1 MSAKRTAFFRQGC
14 GRQHGAALMVM
25 LVIMI
30 IGAAA
35 ILVSALSSSSLQ
47 IERDRTTADAL
58 AKAKAALIGRAVA
71 DITSPGSLPC
81 PDIDDTG
88 IAQSTVGQ
96 PGGNC
101 PNYIGRLPWKTLGL
115 PDLRDGSGE
124 RLWYALSPNFRD
136 YVSLNPINS
145 DSQGTLTI
153 SGTSTA
159 SNVIAIVFSPSAT
172 LSGQSR
178 SSTQTA
184 SCTTTGTTVAN
195 SLCATN
201 YLEGSNANLS
211 TAATPN
217 TAFQT
222 AASSSTFND
231 EMINITHDALF
242 QPVETRIARE
252 AKKCLDAYAADSTNT
267 YHRYPWAASDIDTSY
282 TGSYNTLFGRIPVI
296 PITTTQNIDATATT
310 MLTALSNLQAALNA
324 YSTNNN
330 TSTKAALLSAGQ
342 TLATA
347 ADNADNNPGTFQ
359 PYNYLTDQ
367 AQNAG
372 TSAQNLANGG
382 SSVSTVQN
390 YVNSTNSSLIYNHFI
405 DGSMPSTNIWPSS
418 CVFTSSY
425 WSTWQNEVFYQV
437 AAGNSPGTSVT
448 VCNTSC
454 LTINGSGNPASGN
467 GTYRATVIIGRAHS
481 SSLNTSTA
489 NTNPPSYYL
498 EKNNLHD
505 STQTYPG
512 ISNTFETYRPTD
524 NTSLPNNYTNVND
537 LVLCLD
543 GYNAVT
549 NPTANCK

>member
-35 ILVSALSSSSLQ
+35 ILVSALNSSSLQ
-47 IERDRTTADAL
+47 IERNKTTAAAL
-58 AKAKAALIGRAVA
+58 AQARDALIGRAVA

-159 SNVIAIVFSPSAT
+159 SNVIAIVFAPGAT

-178 SSTQTA
+178 STTQTA
-184 SCTTTGTTVAN
+184 ACTTLGGSTVAN
-195 SLCATN
+195 NLCATN
-201 YLEGSNANLS
+201 YLELSNANPS
-211 TAATPN
+211 TASTPN
-217 TAFQT
+217 TAYQIN
-222 AASSSTFND
+222 APSSSFND
-231 EMINITHDALF
+231 QMITITHDQLF

-267 YHRYPWAASDIDTSY
+267 YHRYPWAASDSDTSF
-282 TGSYNTLFGRIPVI
+282 TGSYNTLFGRIAATPV
-296 PITTTQNIDATATT
+296 TTTKSIDFTAST
-310 MLTALSNLQAALNA
+310 MLTALSSLQAALNA
-324 YSTNNN
+324 YSASVSPIPPATV
-330 TSTKAALLSAGQ
+330 SALLSSAQ
-342 TLATA
+342 TLITA
-347 ADNADNNPGTFQ
+347 AHNADTSSSFSAYNSITDNADT
-359 PYNYLTDQ
+359 
-367 AQNAG
+367 AG
-372 TSAQNLANGG
+372 DRGRDLANGSG
-382 SSVSTVQN
+382 SVSTVQG
-390 YVNSTNSSLIYNHFI
+390 YIDSTKSSLISNYFI
-405 DGSMPSTNIWPSS
+405 DGSMPSTLIWPSS

-425 WSTWQNEVFYQV
+425 WSAWQNEVFYQL
-437 AAGNSPGTSVT
+437 AAGNSPGTSVP
-448 VCNTSC
+448 VCNLSC
-454 LTINGSGNPASGN
+454 LKITGAGGNPYPGSGN
-467 GTYRATVIIGRAHS
+467 YRAAVIVGRAHS

-498 EKNNLHD
+498 EGSNLHD
-505 STQTYPG
+505 SNQNYSTNPQV
-512 ISNTFETYRPTD
+512 SQTFETYRSTD
-524 NTSLPNNYTNVND
+524 PSYSSVND
-537 LVLCLD
+537 LVVCLD
-543 GYNAVT
+543 GNNY
-549 NPTANCK
+549 CK